1 MKVIVFAV
9 CLVYWTMPWVI
20 SMFIENI
27 VIGLTAIDKR
37 RYKGHLDSLDIDI
50 EINIDIA
57 FFGDIGIDIDI
68 AKATLKILVLILIR
82 GCQKY

>member
-1 MKVIVFAV
+1 MQ
-9 CLVYWTMPWVI
+9 WVI

-37 RYKGHLDSLDIDI
+37 RYNHLDFLNIDI
-50 EINIDIA
+50 EKNIDIA

-68 AKATLKILVLILIR
+68 AKVTLKILVLILILIR

>member
-1 MKVIVFAV
+1 M
-9 CLVYWTMPWVI
+9 CLLSAWFTGPWVI
-20 SMFIENI
+20 SMFTENI

-37 RYKGHLDSLDIDI
+37 RYVQGHLDSVDIDI

-68 AKATLKILVLILIR
+68 AKATLKILVLILILIR